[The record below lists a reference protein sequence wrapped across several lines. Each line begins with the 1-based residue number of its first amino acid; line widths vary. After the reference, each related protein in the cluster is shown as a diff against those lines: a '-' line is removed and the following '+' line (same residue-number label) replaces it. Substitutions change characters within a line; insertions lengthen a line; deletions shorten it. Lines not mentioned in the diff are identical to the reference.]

1 MLRSAILL
9 CLATEAC
16 AISRVAPQQHSSDV
30 AGLWRR
36 LWGDL
41 GWGGLQE
48 PLQCSKI
55 RDQTSELAIAC
66 WAEYGPPQP
75 QHMTTRPAAV
85 VDIVVKSFSP
95 DALPTT
101 PMDGKP
107 ECEVYMYSDGPF
119 GGQENLLDNWQARHL
134 RYAHR

>member
-1 MLRSAILL
+1 
-9 CLATEAC
+9 
-16 AISRVAPQQHSSDV
+16 
-30 AGLWRR
+30 
-36 LWGDL
+36 
-41 GWGGLQE
+41 
-48 PLQCSKI
+48 
-55 RDQTSELAIAC
+55 
-66 WAEYGPPQP
+66 
-75 QHMTTRPAAV
+75 MTARPAAV

-95 DALPTT
+95 DALVPTT